1 MFKIFKNENI
11 LFSPIEPDLIS
22 EEQPKV
28 KKDLAILSEKLT
40 LDSGLGDRQ
49 DLQNKKLA
57 SLLEKLQIREA
68 GDCFE
73 LVEIDLTG
81 MELPAEI
88 DLSNVNLMHSKLVA
102 VKMINADLQ
111 HSNLSSADLSKIDL
125 RNAKL
130 NNAILKWTILT
141 DANIANADLQDIDLM
156 NANLKYCNLAMANL
170 SRAHLQY
177 ADLMRAKLKGA
188 NLSQAFLLCSIMQ
201 RADLTAANMLNAEM
215 SNTDLTEA
223 NLTNANLEQARG
235 VSSILTNAKLIGAD
249 LTRAHFR
256 SAKMQNVD
264 FTNASLIKTDLCGAD
279 LTNANLTDANLK
291 NANLTNVKLTNSNLS
306 GATISLQSFINLDL
320 QSIILHKAIN
330 LSIEL
335 KWEQNSL
342 DRYLNHINNRETNSV
357 LTQIA
362 SIDKMPDA
370 AKIDMIKQI
379 IASLT
384 NQRVDT
390 SAVAASLIDIL
401 AEPPFYADTEI
412 SNWLKSVCASYIEKF
427 NDWPMPLQ
435 KESVINLM
443 IDTFQ
448 HYPDL
453 LFSGNSAFIQTISQ
467 AIYKVDSA
475 QLKEKAIAIYE
486 HYLKSSQIQPY
497 VQLDDFG
504 CYGDNKTDWSD
515 KNAANYILFSP
526 NEQGYAMMLSQ
537 NVLTGML
544 MPNLTG
550 KDQVLNQFFLYQQ
563 QNNLN
568 QADYQLEDILKNKF
582 PIFYSGYQSLL
593 RINTFNRL
601 LDLLDLDEKLYD
613 LFIAVTKKAISTEKL
628 VNPEEQIQLEKLL
641 TNKAYQVLT
650 PINYQLTEKF
660 YQDIL
665 NTYKLNEA
673 TDKEKAEKIFSL
685 SAVFVKYTSSA
696 ILGTETESPN
706 ALRYFSCAM
715 LNKAYEICPSI
726 FDSEQQVTE
735 WKSRLLGLEKS
746 FSCTS
751 LLFSE
756 MIDHARKQFP
766 NQLATVLPPDWY

>member
-1 MFKIFKNENI
+1 MFNIFKNENI
-11 LFSPIEPDLIS
+11 LFSPIEPDPIS
-22 EEQPKV
+22 EEQAKV
-28 KKDLAILSEKLT
+28 KKDMAILTEKLT
-40 LDSGLGDRQ
+40 LDSGLADRQ

-57 SLLEKLQIREA
+57 ILMEKLQTREA
-68 GDCFE
+68 GDCVE
-73 LVEIDLTG
+73 INEIDLTG
-81 MELPAEI
+81 MELPAAIE
-88 DLSNVNLMHSKLVA
+88 LCNVNLMHSKLVA
-102 VKMINADLQ
+102 VKMMNANLQ
-111 HSNLSSADLSKIDL
+111 DSNLSSADLSKIDL
-125 RNAKL
+125 SDAKL
-130 NNAILKWTILT
+130 NNATLIQAVLT
-141 DANIANADLQDIDLM
+141 DANIANADLQ
-156 NANLKYCNLAMANL
+156 NANFRSANLKYCNLAMTNL
-170 SRAHLQY
+170 SGAHLQD
-177 ADLMRAKLKGA
+177 ADLMRAKLMGA
-188 NLSQAFLLCSIMQ
+188 NLSQAILLCSVMQ
-201 RADLTAANMLNAEM
+201 RADLTAANMSNAEM
-215 SNTDLTEA
+215 YNIDLTDA
-223 NLTNANLEQARG
+223 NLTGANLEHASG
-235 VSSILTNAKLIGAD
+235 ESAILTNAKMIGVN
-249 LTRAHFR
+249 LTRAYFR
-256 SAKMQNVD
+256 NANMQNVD
-264 FTNASLIKTDLCGAD
+264 LTNAILLNSHLFGAD

-291 NANLTNVKLTNSNLS
+291 HANLTNVNLTNSDLS
-306 GATISLQSFINLDL
+306 GATISLQSVINLDL

-342 DRYLNHINNRETNSV
+342 DLYLNHINNRETNSV

-362 SIDKMPDA
+362 SIDKMYDA

-379 IASLT
+379 IASLS
-384 NQRVDT
+384 NQRVDI
-390 SAVAASLIDIL
+390 SSVSASLIDIL
-401 AEPPFYADTEI
+401 AEPPYYADAEI
-412 SNWLKSVCASYIEKF
+412 SNWLKGVCANFIEKF

-448 HYPDL
+448 LYPDL
-453 LFSGNSAFIQTISQ
+453 LFSCNSAFIQTISQ
-467 AIYKVDSA
+467 AIYEIDSA
-475 QLKEKAIAIYE
+475 ELKQKATTIYD

-497 VQLDDFG
+497 VQMDDFG
-504 CYGDNKTDWSD
+504 SYSNNKVDWSD
-515 KNAANYILFSP
+515 KNAANYILFSS
-526 NEQGYAMMLSQ
+526 NEQSYAMMLSQ
-537 NVLTGML
+537 NVLAGML

-568 QADYQLEDILKNKF
+568 QTDYQLEDIFKNKF

-613 LFIAVTKKAISTEKL
+613 ILIAATKKSISTEKL

-641 TNKAYQVLT
+641 TNKAYQFIA
-650 PINYQLTEKF
+650 PNDYQLTEKF

-665 NTYKLNEA
+665 NIYKLKEV

-715 LNKAYEICPSI
+715 LNKAYELCPTI

-735 WKSRLLGLEKS
+735 WKNRLLGLEKS
-746 FSCTS
+746 FSCTAVLS
-751 LLFSE
+751 SA
-756 MIDHARKQFP
+756 MIDHARKQFS
-766 NQLATVLPPDWY
+766 NELATVLPPDWY